1 MVSWSNLKFV
11 VLDGLGF
18 DVWFGFWCLNG
29 FGFWCLVCCFELG
42 FWGFGFGFEL
52 LILPSLRGWY
62 NIEIFGVFTFG
73 GVLCT
78 LS

>member
-18 DVWFGFWCLNG
+18 DVWFGFGFG

-42 FWGFGFGFEL
+42 F
-52 LILPSLRGWY
+52 
-62 NIEIFGVFTFG
+62 
-73 GVLCT
+73 GVLV
-78 LS
+78 LALNF